1 MKKKIISAILM
12 STVVLSAAAP
22 LSGVYADTNS
32 DIAKQDATI
41 ASAQSAK
48 AQAQA
53 QVDTIQSKVDAI
65 KSKQADLK
73 DKMAKLAAE
82 GKKLNAQVATLRQN
96 ITERNA
102 SLEAQARSAQVNNS
116 ATNYLDAVVNSK
128 SLTDAIQKVTAM
140 ATVTSANK
148 NMIEQQQKDMKAVQ
162 DKQAEN
168 QKNDGIMV
176 AAENDLANQAK
187 ELSEQQAQLKVAQL
201 NYELTITT
209 AQDKKSELQTAKAA
223 AEKAAA
229 EQAAKAKAAAEAV
242 QKANAA
248 PIVQLSQESTSTS
261 SSSTS
266 SSSTSSS
273 NSSSSN
279 SSSSNSS
286 NSNNSNSSNSNNSNS
301 GSTDGTSSNTDT
313 GGNNNSNSGNTN
325 AGGNSSG
332 GYTIPST
339 NYGSNPGTYV
349 APTCTYYVKSV
360 FGSRVGDYWGNGA
373 DWAASASSAGFTV
386 DSNPVAGSSVA
397 VFFPN
402 VRGGSYGHVAVVQS
416 VNKAAGTM
424 VIGEAINLGS
434 GYFNTTSTVK
444 ISDAN
449 YGFIHV

>member
-266 SSSTSSS
+266 SS

-397 VFFPN
+397 VFGPN

>member
-82 GKKLNAQVATLRQN
+82 GKKLSAQIATLRQN
-96 ITERNA
+96 INERNA

-187 ELSEQQAQLKVAQL
+187 DLSEQQAQLKVAQI
-201 NYELTITT
+201 NYQLTITN
-209 AQDKKSELQTAKAA
+209 AQDKKSELQAEKAA

-229 EQAAKAKAAAEAV
+229 GQAAKAKAAAEAV
-242 QKANAA
+242 EKANAA
-248 PIVQLSQESTSTS
+248 PVVQISQAPTSSSSSNSSSSSSSTSNNSSSS

-266 SSSTSSS
+266 SSS
-273 NSSSSN
+273 
-279 SSSSNSS
+279 
-286 NSNNSNSSNSNNSNS
+286 SNNSNS
-301 GSTDGTSSNTDT
+301 GSNGGGSSTPSTPSTPST
-313 GGNNNSNSGNTN
+313 G
-325 AGGNSSG
+325 GGNSG
-332 GYTIPST
+332 GYNIPST
-339 NYGSNPGTYV
+339 NYGSSPETYV
-349 APTCTYYVKSV
+349 SPTCTYYVKKV
-360 FGSRVGDYWGNGA
+360 FGNRVGDYWGNGA
-373 DWAASASSAGFTV
+373 DWAASASAAGFTV
-386 DSNPVAGSSVA
+386 DNNPVAGSSVA
-397 VFFPN
+397 VFGPN

-416 VNKAAGTM
+416 VDKAAGTM
-424 VIGEAINLGS
+424 VIAEAINLGS
-434 GYFNTTSTVK
+434 GYFNTTNTVK

>member
-266 SSSTSSS
+266 SS

-279 SSSSNSS
+279 SSS
-286 NSNNSNSSNSNNSNS
+286 SNSSNSNNSNS

-397 VFFPN
+397 VFGPN

>member
-82 GKKLNAQVATLRQN
+82 GKKLSAQIATLRQN
-96 ITERNA
+96 INERNA

-187 ELSEQQAQLKVAQL
+187 DLSEQQAQLKVAQI
-201 NYELTITT
+201 NYQLTITN
-209 AQDKKSELQTAKAA
+209 AQDKKSELQAEKAA

-242 QKANAA
+242 EKANAA
-248 PIVQLSQESTSTS
+248 PVVQISQAPTSSSSSNSSSSSSSTSNNSSSS

-266 SSSTSSS
+266 SSS
-273 NSSSSN
+273 
-279 SSSSNSS
+279 
-286 NSNNSNSSNSNNSNS
+286 SNNSNS
-301 GSTDGTSSNTDT
+301 GSNGGGSSTPSTPSTPST
-313 GGNNNSNSGNTN
+313 G
-325 AGGNSSG
+325 GGNSG
-332 GYTIPST
+332 GYNIPST
-339 NYGSNPGTYV
+339 NYGSSPETYV
-349 APTCTYYVKSV
+349 SPTCTYYVKKV
-360 FGSRVGDYWGNGA
+360 FGNRVGDYWGNGA
-373 DWAASASSAGFTV
+373 DWAASASAAGFTV
-386 DSNPVAGSSVA
+386 DNNPVAGSSVA
-397 VFFPN
+397 VFGPN

-416 VNKAAGTM
+416 VDKAAGTM
-424 VIGEAINLGS
+424 VIAEAINLGS
-434 GYFNTTSTVK
+434 GYFNTTNTVK

>member
-82 GKKLNAQVATLRQN
+82 GKKLSAQVATLRQN
-96 ITERNA
+96 INERNA

-187 ELSEQQAQLKVAQL
+187 DLSEQQAQLKVAQI
-201 NYELTITT
+201 NYQLTITN
-209 AQDKKSELQTAKAA
+209 AQDKKSELQAEKAA

-242 QKANAA
+242 EKANAA
-248 PIVQLSQESTSTS
+248 PVVQISQAPTSSSSSNSSSSSSSTSNNSSSTSNNSSSS

-266 SSSTSSS
+266 SSS
-273 NSSSSN
+273 
-279 SSSSNSS
+279 
-286 NSNNSNSSNSNNSNS
+286 SNNSNS
-301 GSTDGTSSNTDT
+301 GSNGGGSSTPSTPST
-313 GGNNNSNSGNTN
+313 G
-325 AGGNSSG
+325 GGNSG
-332 GYTIPST
+332 GYNIPST
-339 NYGSNPGTYV
+339 NYGSSPETYV
-349 APTCTYYVKSV
+349 SPTCTYYVKKV
-360 FGSRVGDYWGNGA
+360 FGNRVGDYWGNGA
-373 DWAASASSAGFTV
+373 DWAASASAAGFTV

-397 VFFPN
+397 VFGPN

-416 VNKAAGTM
+416 VDKAAGTM
-424 VIGEAINLGS
+424 VIAEAINLGS
-434 GYFNTTSTVK
+434 GYFNTTNTVK

>member
-266 SSSTSSS
+266 SSSTSSPS
-273 NSSSSN
+273 TSSSN

-286 NSNNSNSSNSNNSNS
+286 SSNSSNSNNSNS

-397 VFFPN
+397 VFGPN

>member
-279 SSSSNSS
+279 SS
-286 NSNNSNSSNSNNSNS
+286 NSNNSNS

-397 VFFPN
+397 VFGPN

>member
-1 MKKKIISAILM
+1 M

-286 NSNNSNSSNSNNSNS
+286 NSNNSNS

-397 VFFPN
+397 VFGPN

>member
-1 MKKKIISAILM
+1 M

-73 DKMAKLAAE
+73 DKMAELAAE

-279 SSSSNSS
+279 SS
-286 NSNNSNSSNSNNSNS
+286 NSNNSNS

-397 VFFPN
+397 VFGPN

>member
-1 MKKKIISAILM
+1 M

-266 SSSTSSS
+266 SS

-279 SSSSNSS
+279 SSS
-286 NSNNSNSSNSNNSNS
+286 SNSSNSNNSNS

-397 VFFPN
+397 VFGPN

>member
-286 NSNNSNSSNSNNSNS
+286 NSNNSNS

-397 VFFPN
+397 VFGPN

>member
-1 MKKKIISAILM
+1 MKKKITSAILM

-286 NSNNSNSSNSNNSNS
+286 NSNNSNS

-397 VFFPN
+397 VFGPN

>member
-41 ASAQSAK
+41 SSAQDAK
-48 AQAQA
+48 TQAQA
-53 QVDTIQSKVDAI
+53 QVDTIQSKIDSI
-65 KSKQADLK
+65 QSKQADLK
-73 DKMAKLAAE
+73 NKMAKLAAE
-82 GKKLNAQVATLRQN
+82 GKKLNAQVTTLREN
-96 ITERNA
+96 INERNA
-102 SLEAQARSAQVNNS
+102 SLQAQARSAQVNNS
-116 ATNYLDAVVNSK
+116 TTNYLDAVVNSK
-128 SLTDAIQKVTAM
+128 SLTDAIQKISAM

-168 QKNDGIMV
+168 QKNDGIMA

-187 ELSEQQAQLKVAQL
+187 DLSEQQAQLKVAQI
-201 NYELTITT
+201 NYQLTITN
-209 AQDKKSELQTAKAA
+209 AQDKKSELQAEKAA

-229 EQAAKAKAAAEAV
+229 EQAAKTKAAAEAV
-242 QKANAA
+242 EKANAA
-248 PIVQLSQESTSTS
+248 PIVQISQAPAS
-261 SSSTS
+261 SSSS
-266 SSSTSSS
+266 KSNSS
-273 NSSSSN
+273 NS

-286 NSNNSNSSNSNNSNS
+286 NSNNSNSGSTGESSSTPDNGGNS
-301 GSTDGTSSNTDT
+301 G
-313 GGNNNSNSGNTN
+313 SNSGNN
-325 AGGNSSG
+325 SSGGNSSG
-332 GYTIPST
+332 GYNIPST

-373 DWAASASSAGFTV
+373 DWAASASAAGFTV

-397 VFFPN
+397 VFGPN
-402 VRGGSYGHVAVVQS
+402 VRGGSYGHVAVVKS

-424 VIGEAINLGS
+424 VIGEAINQGS